1 MKNFEKCPNCGKSLK
16 GFFNTSVLI
25 EESKRDFI
33 NKFTN
38 INKEGFC
45 TSCYEPLYYAIVNNQ
60 KKQKNDI
67 EQRLKQIINF
77 LQIMSCPAPIKW
89 EYEVIGMVT
98 AQQTAG
104 TGFYTELSRSFNDFF
119 GSGSNATNKK
129 IKTATDACQT
139 DLRIQ
144 CSKLGGNAIISTDID
159 FNEIGS
165 GSTNMLMVCMAGTAI
180 RVTNMEN
187 FSEKMRDYLT
197 EISDLTYNLDAIIND
212 IPKSENQYSV
222 LP

>member
-16 GFFNTSVLI
+16 GFFNSVILI
-25 EESKRDFI
+25 DESKTQFI

-38 INKEGFC
+38 NNKEGYC
-45 TSCYEPLYYAIVNNQ
+45 TYCYEDLYYGIIAN
-60 KKQKNDI
+60 KGKQKEEI
-67 EQRLKQIINF
+67 ETRLKQIINF
-77 LQIMSCPAPIKW
+77 LPIMTSPAPIKW
-89 EYEVIGMVT
+89 EYEIIGLVT

-104 TGFYTELSRSFNDFF
+104 TGFYTELSRNFNDFF

-129 IKTATDACQT
+129 IKSATEACQA
-139 DLRIQ
+139 DLRVQ

-187 FSEKMRDYLT
+187 FSERMRDYLS
-197 EISDLTYNLDAIIND
+197 EISELTYNLDAIIND
-212 IPKSENQYSV
+212 LKI
-222 LP
+222 